1 MKIKIDKSRGKF
13 DKQDLD
19 YIQLLQYNKAF
30 EELVDE
36 ARKDLG
42 ITNNSLLKNYPTAKI
57 YSLAQKHASKIV
69 SIFSLPTPWIQSIS
83 DFIVMGKFTT
93 PGPGIFLSGFATNYP
108 SGEAVDF
115 QITVTQKTS
124 LDEIH
129 KLLRKNKKAIQKHL
143 SKLPIKNSPISS
155 ESKIKLEA
163 YELHYKGL
171 KPKKIVEELDKLYK
185 IGKYDFEEGYLLP
198 SAIDVSRW
206 IGDLDRKLQRKPR

>member
-1 MKIKIDKSRGKF
+1 MKIKIDELRGKF

-30 EELVDE
+30 EALVDKS
-36 ARKDLG
+36 RKDLG

-69 SIFSLPTPWIQSIS
+69 SIFSLSTPWTQSIS

-93 PGPGIFLSGFATNYP
+93 PGPGILLSGFATNYP

-124 LDEIH
+124 LDEIY
-129 KLLRKNKKAIQKHL
+129 KLLRKHKKDIQHHL
-143 SKLPIKNSPISS
+143 DRLPIKNSPIKS
-155 ESKIKLEA
+155 ESKLKLEA
-163 YELHYKGL
+163 YELHYQGL
-171 KPKKIVEELDKLYK
+171 KPGKIVDELDKRHK
-185 IGKYDFEEGYLLP
+185 TGKYDFEEGYILP
-198 SAIDVSRW
+198 TAIDVSRW
-206 IGDLDRKLQRKPR
+206 INDLDRKLQRKPR